1 MRDPI
6 TRLNAAL
13 KGRYSIERELG
24 EGGMATVYLA
34 DDVKHRR
41 KVAVKVL
48 RPELAVT
55 LGPERF
61 MREIEIAAGFSHPN
75 ILPLHDSGEADGL
88 LYFVMP
94 YVEGES
100 LRQRLDAQKRL
111 PLDEVLEITREV
123 ADALDYAHSQGLV
136 HRDIKPGNILFQAG
150 HAVVSDF
157 GIARALSA
165 AGGEELTRTG
175 VAIGTIKYMSPEQAA
190 GDAHVDARTDVYALG
205 CVLYEMLSGEAP
217 YSDGSPQAILARK
230 IAGPVPGLRGERDD
244 LPASIEEVVTKALA
258 SEADDRFGTAGAF
271 SVALIE
277 ANTVEARAAADRRTG
292 RARRRRVSA
301 LAAGVAALGLG
312 AWWLSTLLLGPAY
325 EFLAVLPPTDLTN
338 DPDQQYLLAGVHDGL
353 ITELQRAG
361 VRVIAASSVI
371 QFASDELPAREIADG
386 LGVDAVIET
395 ALSRVADSVGL
406 DLRLVDG
413 TTDELV
419 WFASYGGRIADIPML
434 YREAT
439 RAIVDEIE
447 LALTPEA
454 EARLAGAR
462 PVNPEAYEA
471 YLRGQFHLGRQ
482 SASDLD
488 AALQYFD
495 LALEKD
501 PSYAVAYVGIA
512 QVWSRRE
519 LFGIV
524 PPDEARPRVKAAAQ
538 QAIRLDSTL
547 VEAQHRLASIRTW
560 EEWDWEGGEAGYQRV
575 IQLNPNYPA
584 ARRGYASLL
593 EILGRLEEAM
603 VQIER
608 ALEVDPF
615 NEGFQGNYGAMLIRA
630 GRYDEGIAQIQN
642 ALKTAPNAP
651 GLHAE
656 LRDAFL
662 AKGMNEEALTEWKWL
677 FFAPGERGLAEAM
690 DRGYA
695 EGGFREAVRRTAE
708 MWAARS
714 DTIYVP
720 PLGVAALF
728 AAAGEH
734 DRAIDWL
741 ERGVQIRNTNIP
753 GAISIAPIFDSLH
766 DDPRFQALR
775 RRMNLP
781 D

>member
-13 KGRYSIERELG
+13 KGRYAIKREIG

-41 KVAVKVL
+41 EVAVKVL
-48 RPELAVT
+48 RPELAAT

-61 MREIEIAAGFSHPN
+61 MREIEIVAGFSHPN

-88 LYFVMP
+88 LFFVMP
-94 YVEGES
+94 YVGGES

-111 PLDEVLEITREV
+111 PLDEALEITREV
-123 ADALDYAHSQGLV
+123 ADALDYAHSKGLV

-175 VAIGTIKYMSPEQAA
+175 VAIGTIRYMSPEQAA

-217 YSDGSPQAILARK
+217 YSDGSPHAILARK
-230 IAGPVPGLRGERDD
+230 IAGPVPALRGARDD
-244 LPASIEEVVTKALA
+244 LPASIEEVVTKAFA

-277 ANTVEARAAADRRTG
+277 ANTVEARAAADRRMG

-361 VRVIAASSVI
+361 VRVIAASSVM

-395 ALSRVADSVGL
+395 ALSRVGDSVGL

-413 TTDELV
+413 TTNELV

-439 RAIVDEIE
+439 RAIVDEIG

-482 SASDLD
+482 SSSDLD
-488 AALQYFD
+488 VALQYFE

-501 PSYAVAYVGIA
+501 PNYALAYTGIS
-512 QVWSRRE
+512 QVWNARE
-519 LFGIV
+519 LYGIV
-524 PPDEARPRVKAAAQ
+524 SPDEARPLEKAAAQ
-538 QAIRLDSTL
+538 QAVQLDSTL
-547 VEAQHRLASIRTW
+547 AEARHRLANIRTW
-560 EEWDWEGGEAGYQRV
+560 DEWDWEGGEAEYRRV
-575 IQLNPNYPA
+575 IELNPNYPT
-584 ARRGYASLL
+584 ARVAYALL
-593 EILGRLEEAM
+593 LHMLGRPDEAM
-603 VQIER
+603 VHIER
-608 ALEVDPF
+608 ALELDPF
-615 NEGFQGNYGAMLIRA
+615 NDLFQGYYGQLLLAER
-630 GRYDEGIAQIQN
+630 RYDEAIAQFQN
-642 ALKTAPNAP
+642 ALQTAPNNP
-651 GLHAE
+651 MLHSGL
-656 LRDAFL
+656 RGAFY
-662 AKGMNEEALTEWKWL
+662 ATGRYEEAAAEWKTL
-677 FFAPGERGLAEAM
+677 FFTPGERGLPEVM

-708 MWAARS
+708 TWAARA

-720 PLGVAALF
+720 PVGVASLF

-734 DRAIDWL
+734 DRAMDWL
-741 ERGVQIRNTNIP
+741 ERGFEDRNPNMPGVGVQ
-753 GAISIAPIFDSLH
+753 PIFDSLH